1 MNNITNDIYNQ
12 EPTPA
17 PNVALYE
24 TLIPIP
30 NVELDEPLPP
40 ELERLNYRMKISSGI
55 SQIAASIRDVQ
66 ARNRF
71 LACYRHQHGDER
83 FSYNLFGKSWKVGDR
98 KLSFKEYKKLSDT
111 YDFPSVI
118 LEIIDERFGD
128 RIQQARVDAF
138 KTFAESEE
146 L

>member
-1 MNNITNDIYNQ
+1 MNNMINNIYNQ

-24 TLIPIP
+24 TLIPRP

-55 SQIAASIRDVQ
+55 RQIESNIRDAQ
-66 ARNRF
+66 AKNRF
-71 LACYRHQHGDER
+71 LSCYRSQRKDVR

-98 KLSFKEYKKLSDT
+98 KLSFKEFKKLSDT

-128 RIQQARVDAF
+128 RIKQAKLDAF
-138 KTFAESEE
+138 KIFAESEE